1 MALKRS
7 IGLDGIRYRGGI
19 NMLSWRLHRWSGIG
33 IVVFVGLHM
42 LASLWTQVFGSSLLA
57 DTLNSIYM
65 SVYFQIL
72 VVFIVYFHA
81 LHGLRVILLDF
92 WPKFLEYQKEIT
104 WAQWLIFIPLF
115 SLTALIM
122 LLIHFSGG

>member
-1 MALKRS
+1 
-7 IGLDGIRYRGGI
+7 
-19 NMLSWRLHRWSGIG
+19 MLSWRLHRWSGIG

-92 WPKFLEYQKEIT
+92 WPKVLEYQKEVT